1 MLWRGIRRRCAWC
14 GGRGA
19 FFTGWFAKQDRCRT
33 CGIGWQRGY
42 EGFELG
48 ALAIS
53 AILVLG
59 TLVAAMTVGIVLTL
73 PGVDV
78 LPLLLI
84 LGAGAVVLPIAALPD
99 ELHAVAGRG
108 PGDAP
113 ARAGGRGAAGPS
125 LIRRAGTAREAL
137 NERLFVGY
145 THVIRDLERLPITA
159 WLGAIFAVTPPVY
172 GRLIDVPR
180 PTTSGLDPV
189 PERQTT

>member
-1 MLWRGIRRRCAWC
+1 VPVARPTIPKMLWRGIRRRCPWC

-78 LPLLLI
+78 LPLLVI
-84 LGAGAVVLPIAALPD
+84 LGAGAVVLPIVLYPVSYT
-99 ELHAVAGRG
+99 LWQAVDLAMRPPEAEDGA
-108 PGDAP
+108 PP
-113 ARAGGRGAAGPS
+113 ARR
-125 LIRRAGTAREAL
+125 
-137 NERLFVGY
+137 
-145 THVIRDLERLPITA
+145 
-159 WLGAIFAVTPPVY
+159 
-172 GRLIDVPR
+172 
-180 PTTSGLDPV
+180 
-189 PERQTT
+189 